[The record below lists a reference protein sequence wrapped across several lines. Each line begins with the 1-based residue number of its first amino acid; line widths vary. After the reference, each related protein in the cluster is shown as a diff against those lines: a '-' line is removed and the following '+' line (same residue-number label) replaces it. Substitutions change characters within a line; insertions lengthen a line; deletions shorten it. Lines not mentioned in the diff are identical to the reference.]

1 VKPFR
6 NKHLHRAQKARMKNE
21 NLPRAESFEDA
32 DAEMQ
37 GMYLETLVFLFLSFL
52 QFYIFYTTT
61 YKTKAVLRI
70 P

>member
-1 VKPFR
+1 
-6 NKHLHRAQKARMKNE
+6 MKNE